1 MSPHNPESMELPM
14 IRRFAALLI
23 VGAFA
28 AGLRAAEPDILPVEE
43 AFARDARVVARDRVE
58 LDWRIGDGYYLYR
71 DKIKVTTDTP
81 SVVVGP
87 VETPSG
93 ERKVDEFL
101 GDVETYHGHAN
112 AVVPLIVDDG
122 VERVS
127 LAVTIQG
134 CHENE
139 PRICYPPHRTLL
151 DLVLPPAA
159 AADPAAVLPGGPAGL
174 PSPTSAALPGS
185 PLAAPATVL
194 GAAAPDAGL
203 SDALPLPAEEA
214 FRFEAIVS
222 EADGGLLA
230 RFSMAP
236 GYYLYRDRSE
246 FTALATPEVT
256 LAAPRWSAGVEQQD
270 EHYGRSMVFFDT
282 VEVPLPLAR
291 AAEPAIART
300 LVLRAEFQGCQLDGI
315 CYPPMM
321 REVALA
327 LPAPAEMLARAGGD
341 SASMSALAAPISEQD
356 RFAEV
361 LRGRHTLAVLGLF
374 FVVGLGLAF
383 TPCVLPMLPIL
394 SGILTGAG
402 DTLTPRRALWLS
414 LVYVLASALV
424 FAIVGVIAGVAGEN
438 LSAILQKPAVLV
450 AFAGLFVVLA
460 LSMFGFYE
468 LQMPAWLQ
476 NRVNSISGQQKA
488 GSTTGVAVM
497 GLLSA
502 LLVGPCV
509 APPLAGA
516 VLYIGQQKDPVLG
529 GFALFAMGLGMG
541 APLIALGAGAGRLL
555 PRAGAWMDSVKK
567 VFGVVFLA
575 LALWMLERVLDP
587 VWIMF
592 LAGLLLLAC
601 GVHLG
606 ALERLPEDA
615 GGWRRT
621 WKAAG
626 LALLVLGVIQ
636 FLGVASGGR
645 NVLQPLSALASRGG
659 GGAAPATNVPFQRVA
674 NGAELDAAIAR
685 ASAGGKSVLFDFYAD
700 WCVEC
705 KRMEATTFAD
715 AGVRGALDGF
725 VLLKVDVTDQTD
737 EQEAL
742 QQRFGIIGPP
752 ATLFFSCRGDENR
765 PLRLIGYEAAEPFAE
780 RVRQASSC

>member
-1 MSPHNPESMELPM
+1 MKLPM
-14 IRRFAALLI
+14 IRRLTSLLAFGLAAASAL
-23 VGAFA
+23 
-28 AGLRAAEPDILPVEE
+28 AAEPDILPVEQ
-43 AFARDARVVARDRVE
+43 AFALDAKVVARDRVE
-58 LDWRIGDGYYLYR
+58 LGWRIADGYYLYR
-71 DKIKVTTDTP
+71 DKIKVVTDTP
-81 SVVVGP
+81 GVVVGS
-87 VETPSG
+87 VETPPG

-101 GDVETYHGHAN
+101 GDVEIYHGQAN
-112 AVVPLIVDDG
+112 AVVPLAVDDG

-134 CHENE
+134 CHERE
-139 PRICYPPHRTLL
+139 PRICYPPYRTIL

-159 AADPAAVLPGGPAGL
+159 ASSPAAVLPGGPAAS
-174 PSPTSAALPGS
+174 SPPASTALPGA
-185 PLAAPATVL
+185 PLAAPASVL
-194 GAAAPDAGL
+194 GASTPAAGL
-203 SDALPLPAEEA
+203 TDALPLPAEEA

-230 RFSMAP
+230 RFTMAP

-246 FTALATPEVT
+246 FSAIATPEVT
-256 LAAPRWSAGVEQQD
+256 LAAPRWPAGVEQQD
-270 EHYGRSMVFFDT
+270 EHYGRSVVFFDT

-291 AAEPAIART
+291 AAEPTVPRPIT
-300 LVLRAEFQGCQLDGI
+300 LRAEFQGCQLDGI
-315 CYPPMM
+315 CYPPMT
-321 REVALA
+321 RELTLA
-327 LPAPAEMLARAGGD
+327 LPAPAAMLANAGGS
-341 SASMSALAAPISEQD
+341 SASMSALAAPVSEQD
-356 RFAEV
+356 YFADA

-394 SGILTGAG
+394 SGILSGAG
-402 DTLTPRRALWLS
+402 DRLTTHRALWLS
-414 LVYVLASALV
+414 LIYVLASAVV

-438 LSAILQKPAVLV
+438 LSATLQKPAVLI

-516 VLYIGQQKDPVLG
+516 VLYISQQKDPVLG

-555 PRAGAWMDSVKK
+555 PRAGAWMEAVKK

-606 ALERLPEDA
+606 ALERLPDDA
-615 GGWRRT
+615 RGWRRT
-621 WKAAG
+621 AKAAG

-645 NVLQPLSALASRGG
+645 NVLQPLSALANRG
-659 GGAAPATNVPFQRVA
+659 GGAAPEAGVPFQRV
-674 NGAELDAAIAR
+674 GSSAELDAAIAR
-685 ASAGGKSVLFDFYAD
+685 AAAAGKPVLFDFYAD

-705 KRMEATTFAD
+705 KRMEGTTFAD
-715 AGVRGALDGF
+715 AGVRAALEGF
-725 VLLKVDVTDQTD
+725 VLLKIDVTDQTD

-752 ATLFFSCRGDENR
+752 ATLFFSCQDEENR
-765 PLRLIGYEAAEPFAE
+765 PLRLIGYEGAGPFAQ
-780 RVRQASSC
+780 RVQRASSC

>member
-1 MSPHNPESMELPM
+1 MKQERMDLQM
-14 IRRFAALLI
+14 IRRLAALL
-23 VGAFA
+23 VSGLA
-28 AGLRAAEPDILPVEE
+28 AATALAAEPDILPVEQ
-43 AFARDARVVARDRVE
+43 AFALDAKVVARDRVE
-58 LDWRIGDGYYLYR
+58 LGWRIADGYYLYR
-71 DKIKVTTDTP
+71 GKIKVGSDTAG
-81 SVVVGP
+81 VVVGT
-87 VETPSG
+87 VETPPG
-93 ERKVDEFL
+93 ERKTDEFL
-101 GDVETYHGHAN
+101 GDVEVYHGRAS
-112 AVVPLIVDDG
+112 AVVPLTVDDG

-127 LAVTIQG
+127 LAVHIQG
-134 CHENE
+134 CHERE
-139 PRICYPPHRTLL
+139 PKICYPPHRTIL
-151 DLVLPPAA
+151 DLVLPAA
-159 AADPAAVLPGGPAGL
+159 TAAV
-174 PSPTSAALPGS
+174 
-185 PLAAPATVL
+185 PATVL
-194 GAAAPDAGL
+194 PADPVPAPSAAGQLGSTAVGPANLLGSSAPATGL
-203 SDALPLPAEEA
+203 TDALPLPAEEA

-230 RFSMAP
+230 RFTMAP

-246 FTALATPEVT
+246 FSASATPEVA
-256 LAAPRWSAGVEQQD
+256 LAAPRWPAGVEQQD
-270 EHYGRSMVFFDT
+270 EHYGRSVVFFDT

-291 AAEPAIART
+291 AAEPTVARP

-315 CYPPMM
+315 CYPPMT

-327 LPAPAEMLARAGGD
+327 LPAPAAMLARAGGD

-402 DTLTPRRALWLS
+402 DALTPRRALWLS
-414 LVYVLASALV
+414 LIYVLASAVV

-438 LSAILQKPAVLV
+438 LAAILQKPAVLV

-516 VLYIGQQKDPVLG
+516 VLYISQQKDPVLG

-541 APLIALGAGAGRLL
+541 APLLALGAGAGRLL

-606 ALERLPEDA
+606 ALERLPEHA

-626 LALLVLGVIQ
+626 LALLVLG
-636 FLGVASGGR
+636 
-645 NVLQPLSALASRGG
+645 
-659 GGAAPATNVPFQRVA
+659 
-674 NGAELDAAIAR
+674 
-685 ASAGGKSVLFDFYAD
+685 
-700 WCVEC
+700 
-705 KRMEATTFAD
+705 
-715 AGVRGALDGF
+715 
-725 VLLKVDVTDQTD
+725 
-737 EQEAL
+737 
-742 QQRFGIIGPP
+742 
-752 ATLFFSCRGDENR
+752 
-765 PLRLIGYEAAEPFAE
+765 
-780 RVRQASSC
+780 

>member
-1 MSPHNPESMELPM
+1 MRPIAVL
-14 IRRFAALLI
+14 AALLAL
-23 VGAFA
+23 VAH
-28 AGLRAAEPDILPVEE
+28 AAEPDILPVEQ
-43 AFARDARVVARDRVE
+43 AFALQSKVVSRERVE
-58 LDWRIGDGYYLYR
+58 LSWRIADGYYLYR
-71 DKIKVTTDTP
+71 DKIKARTDTAG
-81 SVVVGP
+81 VTVGTL
-87 VETPSG
+87 ETPPG
-93 ERKVDEFL
+93 ERTSDEFL
-101 GDVETYHGHAN
+101 GDVEIYHGQAS
-112 AVVPLIVDDG
+112 AVVPLAITDAAI
-122 VERVS
+122 ERVT

-134 CHENE
+134 CHERE
-139 PRICYPPHRTLL
+139 PKICYPPYRTIL
-151 DLVLPPAA
+151 DLALPPAA
-159 AADPAAVLPGGPAGL
+159 AGAAAPAPGVGGFGTPAVLPLAGAPA
-174 PSPTSAALPGS
+174 PATS
-185 PLAAPATVL
+185 LAAPAT
-194 GAAAPDAGL
+194 GAGL
-203 SDALPLPAEEA
+203 TDALPLPEAEA

-230 RFSMAP
+230 RFTMPP

-246 FTALATPEVT
+246 FSAVATPEAT
-256 LAAPRWSAGVEQQD
+256 LAAPRWPAGVEQQD
-270 EHYGRSMVFFDT
+270 EHFGRSIVYYDT

-291 AAEPAIART
+291 AAEPATPRQLT
-300 LVLRAEFQGCQLDGI
+300 LRAEFQGCQLDGI
-315 CYPPMM
+315 CYPPMT
-321 REVALA
+321 REVTLD
-327 LPAPAEMLARAGGD
+327 LPAPGAMLAAAGGD

-356 RFAEV
+356 RFARALQGSHV
-361 LRGRHTLAVLGLF
+361 LAVLGLF

-402 DTLTPRRALWLS
+402 EGLTTRRALWLS
-414 LVYVLASALV
+414 LVYVLASAVV

-438 LSAILQKPAVLV
+438 LQATLQKPAVLV
-450 AFAGLFVVLA
+450 AFAALFVVLA

-476 NRVNSISGQQKA
+476 NRVNAISGKQKA
-488 GSTTGVAVM
+488 GSATGVAVM

-516 VLYIGQQKDPVLG
+516 VLYISQQKDPVLG

-555 PRAGAWMDSVKK
+555 PRAGAWMESVKK

-615 GGWRRT
+615 NGWRRT
-621 WKAAG
+621 AKAAG

-645 NVLQPLSALASRGG
+645 NVLQPLSALAARG
-659 GGAAPATNVPFQRVA
+659 GGAAPVASVPFQRVA
-674 NGAELDAAIAR
+674 SGAELDAAIAR
-685 ASAGGKSVLFDFYAD
+685 ASAAGKPVLFDFYAD

-715 AGVRGALDGF
+715 AGVRSSLGDF
-725 VLLKVDVTDQTD
+725 VLLKIDVTDQTD

-752 ATLFFSCRGDENR
+752 ATLFFSCRGEENR
-765 PLRLIGYEAAEPFAE
+765 PLRLIGYEEAEPFAQ
-780 RVRQASSC
+780 RVQQASSC